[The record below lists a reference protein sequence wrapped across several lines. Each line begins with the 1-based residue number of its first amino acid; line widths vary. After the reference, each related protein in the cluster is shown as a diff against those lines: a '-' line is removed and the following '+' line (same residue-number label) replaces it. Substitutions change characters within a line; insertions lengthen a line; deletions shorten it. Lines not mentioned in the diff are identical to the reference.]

1 MKEILE
7 SKVMIGFAV
16 FVLGFVFLTSWNEKN
31 VQKNDLQTGNQTS
44 QINNNLNN

>member
-16 FVLGFVFLTSWNEKN
+16 FVLGFAFLTSTIEA
-31 VQKNDLQTGNQTS
+31 QKNDLQTGNQTS
-44 QINNNLNN
+44 QINNLNN

>member
-7 SKVMIGFAV
+7 SKVMIGFAI
-16 FVLGFVFLTSWNEKN
+16 FVLGFVFLTSTIEE
-31 VQKNDLQTGNQTS
+31 QKNDLQTGNQTS

>member
-16 FVLGFVFLTSWNEKN
+16 FVIGFAFLTSTIEA
-31 VQKNDLQTGNQTS
+31 QKNDLHATTS
-44 QINNNLNN
+44 QLNQNVIK

>member
-31 VQKNDLQTGNQTS
+31 IQKNDLHATTS
-44 QINNNLNN
+44 QLNQNVIK